1 MIRPGT
7 GVYLEVINAR
17 MKNSNMKGSLRC
29 QVKWKKQGAEQGRE
43 YTAFA
48 NERGRNSNVY
58 LHVLCLHKKMLM
70 HKKLMQ
76 TLPMGLRR
84 RWIEDIRFLSH
95 FVS

>member
-1 MIRPGT
+1 MVHPGT

-17 MKNSNMKGSLRC
+17 MKNSNVEGSLRC
-29 QVKWKKQGAEQGRE
+29 QVKWKKQGAGQGRE

-70 HKKLMQ
+70 HKKLIQ

-84 RWIEDIRFLSH
+84 RWIEDICFLSH